1 MNPSVVALAL
11 ASAYV
16 TKVLVDMFRLSG
28 NDSVKHWS
36 AAIAL
41 AVGIVAAIVVNLANG
56 VVLSTV
62 VLAQSALAG
71 VLAAGSAVG
80 ATELQ
85 KLTNKE

>member
-28 NDSVKHWS
+28 NQQIKHWS
-36 AAIAL
+36 AALAL
-41 AVGIVAAIVVNLANG
+41 LVGIVAAVLVNLANG
-56 VVLSTV
+56 VALSTV

-85 KLTNKE
+85 KLTNKD